1 MSNRGGRR
9 EGAGGKP
16 SWNHGKTKPIRVPID
31 LADRII
37 AIARVLDDGG
47 MPLSTGPSRVIDLS
61 GISVRHSR
69 DGAVIKLSDLADAG
83 YQLKPDG
90 LMQLA
95 CRESNRQDFELEE
108 LLYLAQEL
116 VNERD

>member
-37 AIARVLDDGG
+37 EIARVLDCEGV
-47 MPLSTGPSRVIDLS
+47 PLSMAPSRVVDLS
-61 GISVRHSR
+61 GISVRQSR
-69 DGAVIKLSDLADAG
+69 DGAVIRLSDLADAG

-95 CRESNRQDFELEE
+95 CRESNGQDFGLEE
-108 LLYLAQEL
+108 LLNLAQEL

>member
-37 AIARVLDDGG
+37 EIARVLDDGG
-47 MPLSTGPSRVIDLS
+47 MPLSTVPSRVIDLS

-69 DGAVIKLSDLADAG
+69 DGAVIKLSALADAG

-95 CRESNRQDFELEE
+95 CRESSGQDSELEE